1 MGRSKQQSTKYP
13 GLWNRNGIWW
23 IEKVVRAGQKVSEL
37 RESTGQTSYE
47 VAKQVYLR
55 RIKEETDR
63 LVHGIRETYT
73 VGQAAA
79 EYLIRLKR
87 KLEEKYHGSEF
98 SERRIRKGLKN
109 AIYHLD
115 VLMPYFEHASI
126 HLLHPAHES
135 LLRFKAERLAVCK
148 ANTVNRS
155 LEILRHVCRLAAT
168 EFIDGDGRRWVD
180 YPPKIELINNDDEA
194 GGYPLSHGQQRAL
207 FARLPEY
214 LQRMAVFGVNAG
226 PRAWSII
233 RLKWAWER
241 KFPQLGK
248 DVFCFDAPSSKNGN
262 PVRLFLNSGARDVV
276 NQCRGEHSEYVFTC
290 DGHPMYQMNTTAW
303 KNAVKEV
310 GLRDCRGDGKHFRV
324 HDLRTT
330 CATRLRDLGISV
342 EDRKDILGHKNQDV
356 TTGYSIA
363 STGRLIE
370 IVERLVGMEERP
382 SVYLVSHDSP
392 TVGEHSSAY

>member
-1 MGRSKQQSTKYP
+1 MGRTKQCSKKHP
-13 GLWNRNGIWW
+13 GLWNRNGTWW
-23 IEKVVRAGQKVSEL
+23 IEKVVKAGQKVSEL

-47 VAKQVYLR
+47 VAEQVYLR

-63 LVHGIRETYT
+63 LVHGTRQTYT

-79 EYLIRLKR
+79 ECLTRLKR

-98 SERRIRKGLKN
+98 SELRIRNGLKN

-115 VLMPYFEHASI
+115 VLMPYFEHTPI
-126 HLLHPAHES
+126 HLLHPAHEH
-135 LLRFKAERLAVCK
+135 LLRFKKERLAACK

-168 EFIDGDGRRWVD
+168 EFIDEDGRRWVD
-180 YPPKIELINNDDEA
+180 YPPKIALINNDDEA
-194 GGYPLSHGQQRAL
+194 SGYPLSHGQQRAL
-207 FARLPEY
+207 FSLLPDY
-214 LQRMAVFGVNAG
+214 MRRMAVFGVNAG

-248 DVFCFDAPSSKNGN
+248 DVFCFDAPSSKNGH
-262 PVRLFLNSGARDVV
+262 PVRLFLNSEAREAV
-276 NQCRGEHSEYVFTC
+276 NQCRGEHPEYVFTC
-290 DGHPMYQMNTTAW
+290 DGIPMYQMNTTSW
-303 KNAVKEV
+303 KTAVRNA
-310 GLRDCRGDGKHFRV
+310 GLRDCRGEGQHFRV

-330 CATRLRDLGISV
+330 CSTRLRDLGVSV
-342 EDRKDILGHKNQDV
+342 ENRKDILGHKNQDV
-356 TTGYSIA
+356 TTGYSIGN
-363 STGRLIE
+363 TGRLIE
-370 IVERLVGMEERP
+370 IVESLVGMEERP

-392 TVGEHSSAY
+392 TLAGRDSA

>member
-1 MGRSKQQSTKYP
+1 MGRTKQCSKKHP
-13 GLWNRNGIWW
+13 GLWKRNGTWW
-23 IEKVVRAGQKVSEL
+23 IEKVIKAGQKVSEL

-47 VAKQVYLR
+47 VAEQVYLR

-63 LVHGIRETYT
+63 LVHGTRQKYT

-79 EYLIRLKR
+79 EYLTRLKR

-98 SERRIRKGLKN
+98 SERRIGNGIKN

-115 VLMPYFEHASI
+115 VLMPYFEHTPI

-135 LLRFKAERLAVCK
+135 LLRFKAVRLAACK

-168 EFIDGDGRRWVD
+168 EFIDENGRRWVE

-207 FARLPEY
+207 FSLLPDH
-214 LQRMAVFGVNAG
+214 LRRMAVFGINAG

-262 PVRLFLNSGARDVV
+262 PVRIFLNSEAREAV
-276 NQCRGEHSEYVFTC
+276 NQCRGEHPEYVFTC
-290 DGHPMYQMNTTAW
+290 EGIPMYQMNTTAW
-303 KNAVKEV
+303 KTAVRDA
-310 GLRDCRGDGKHFRV
+310 GLRDCRGEGQHFRV

-330 CATRLRDLGISV
+330 CSTRLRDLGVSV
-342 EDRKDILGHKNQDV
+342 ENRKDILGHKNQDV
-356 TTGYSIA
+356 TTGYSIGN
-363 STGRLIE
+363 TGRLIE
-370 IVERLVGMEERP
+370 IVESLVGMEERP
-382 SVYLVSHDSP
+382 SVYLITHDSP
-392 TVGEHSSAY
+392 TLEKRDSA

>member
-1 MGRSKQQSTKYP
+1 MGRTKQHSSKYP
-13 GLWNRNGIWW
+13 GLWNRNGTWW
-23 IEKVVRAGQKVSEL
+23 IEKVVRAGRKVSEL
-37 RESTGQTSYE
+37 RESTGQTCYE
-47 VAKQVYLR
+47 VAEQVYLR

-63 LVHGIRETYT
+63 LVHGKRQTYT

-79 EYLIRLKR
+79 EYLVRLKR
-87 KLEEKYHGSEF
+87 KLEEKYHGNEF
-98 SERRIRKGLKN
+98 SERRIRQGLKN
-109 AIYHLD
+109 AVYHLD
-115 VLMPYFEHASI
+115 VLMPYFEHTPI

-135 LLRFKAERLAVCK
+135 LVRFKAERIAVRK

-168 EFIDGDGRRWVD
+168 EFIDEDGRRWVD

-194 GGYPLSHGQQRAL
+194 GGYPLSHGQQRTL
-207 FARLPEY
+207 FARLPEH
-214 LQRMAVFGVNAG
+214 LRRMAVFGVNAG

-241 KFPQLGK
+241 TFPQLGK

-262 PVRLFLNSGARDVV
+262 PVRLFLNSEAREAV
-276 NQCRGEHSEYVFTC
+276 NLCRGEHPEYVFTC
-290 DGHPMYQMNTTAW
+290 DGKPMYQMNTTAW
-303 KNAVKEV
+303 KNAVKES
-310 GLRDCRGDGKHFRV
+310 GLRNCRGKNQHFRV

-330 CATRLRDLGISV
+330 CSTRLRDLGVSV

-363 STGRLIE
+363 NTGRLIE

-382 SVYLVSHDSP
+382 SVYVVSHDSP
-392 TVGEHSSAY
+392 TVRRCDAA

>member
-262 PVRLFLNSGARDVV
+262 PVRLFLNSEARDVV

-310 GLRDCRGDGKHFRV
+310 GLRDCRGDGQHFRV